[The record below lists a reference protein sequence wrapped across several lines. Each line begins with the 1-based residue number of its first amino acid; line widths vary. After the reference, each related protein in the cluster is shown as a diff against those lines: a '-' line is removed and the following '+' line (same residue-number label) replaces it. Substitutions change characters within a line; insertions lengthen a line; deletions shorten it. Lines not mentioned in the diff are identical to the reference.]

1 MKIGSVNSG
10 INPTVGYGTEAQNKP
25 AEVKTQTTTPVK
37 QVFQEKTEVK
47 SKSEVKAK
55 SQAENLEEQEV
66 LNEEM
71 LSKAIAQAN
80 KSLEHTNRSIERS
93 VHDVTHTVM
102 YVVKDTTTNEVIAEF
117 PPKKIQDMIAKMW
130 ELAGLFVDEKA

>member
-25 AEVKTQTTTPVK
+25 TEVKPQAATPVK
-37 QVFQEKTEVK
+37 HVSQD
-47 SKSEVKAK
+47 KSEVKVK
-55 SQAENLEEQEV
+55 SQAENLEEQEI

-71 LSKAIAQAN
+71 LNKAIAQAN
-80 KSLEHTNRSIERS
+80 KSLEHSNRSIERS

-102 YVVKDTTTNEVIAEF
+102 YVVKDTSTNEVIAEF

>member
-10 INPTVGYGTEAQNKP
+10 INPTVGYGTEAQNRP
-25 AEVKTQTTTPVK
+25 TEVKSQPATPVK
-37 QVFQEKTEVK
+37 QVSPER
-47 SKSEVKAK
+47 SEVKAK

-71 LSKAIAQAN
+71 LNKAIAQAN
-80 KSLEHTNRSIERS
+80 KSLEHSNRSIERS
-93 VHDVTHTVM
+93 IHDVTHTVM
-102 YVVKDTTTNEVIAEF
+102 YVVKDTSTNEVIAEF

>member
-10 INPTVGYGTEAQNKP
+10 INPTVGYGTEAQNRPIEVKFQQTTTQQ
-25 AEVKTQTTTPVK
+25 ATHVKQASSDRSEVKT
-37 QVFQEKTEVK
+37 
-47 SKSEVKAK
+47 K
-55 SQAENLEEQEV
+55 SQAESFQEQEV

-71 LSKAIAQAN
+71 LNKAIAQAN
-80 KSLEHTNRSIERS
+80 KSLEHSNRFIERS
-93 VHDVTHTVM
+93 IHDVTHTVM
-102 YVVKDTTTNEVIAEF
+102 YVVKDTSTNEVIAEF